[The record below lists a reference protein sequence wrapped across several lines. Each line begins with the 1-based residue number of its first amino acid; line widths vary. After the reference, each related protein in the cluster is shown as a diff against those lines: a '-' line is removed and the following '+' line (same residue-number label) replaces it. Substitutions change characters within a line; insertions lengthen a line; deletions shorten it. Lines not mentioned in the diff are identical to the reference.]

1 MLDSQSVSEIL
12 KFLRISRE
20 DIEIF
25 PLVNN

>member
-1 MLDSQSVSEIL
+1 MLDSQSVCETV
-12 KFLRISRE
+12 KFLRISLE